1 MAVVIGDIHGDV
13 EKAKA
18 FLAYKPAALHVCLG
32 DYLDS
37 YLEPFERQ
45 LACLHLL
52 MYSDSVLLW
61 GNHDVH
67 YLRRPIF
74 QFPGYQQEHAAIYQ
88 ELLEQNIV
96 RFKVAHV
103 ADGWLCTHAGVHS
116 GFTAKQ
122 DDVVELADM
131 FNSAWESYLINRKEG
146 YRYKTIFRFDFM
158 AEGVLAPTNIK
169 QVYGHNELSPAEFV
183 NQYCV
188 SIACN
193 DKGVAYLF
201 DTENTEIIT
210 LPLAGR

>member
-1 MAVVIGDIHGDV
+1 MAIVIGDIHGDV
-13 EKAKA
+13 DKARA
-18 FLAYKPAALHVCLG
+18 FLAYKPKALHVCLG

-45 LACLHLL
+45 LECVHLL
-52 MYSDSVLLW
+52 MDSNAVLLW

-67 YLRRPIF
+67 YLREPIF
-74 QFPGYQQEHAAIYQ
+74 QFPGYQQKYAALYQ

-96 RFKVAHV
+96 RFKAAYV

-122 DDVVELADM
+122 DDVAVLADM
-131 FNSAWESYLINRKEG
+131 FNCGWESYLNNRQEG
-146 YRYKTIFRFDFM
+146 YRYKTIFQFDFM
-158 AEGVLAPTNIK
+158 FERALVPTNIK
-169 QVYGHNELSPAEFV
+169 QVYGHDELSPAEIV
-183 NQYCV
+183 NLSCV

-193 DKGVAYLF
+193 EKGVVWLF

-210 LPLAGR
+210 LPLR

>member
-1 MAVVIGDIHGDV
+1 MAIVMGDIHGDTV
-13 EKAKA
+13 KALA
-18 FLAYKPAALHVCLG
+18 FLAYKPESLHVCLG

-37 YLEPFERQ
+37 YVESFERQ
-45 LACLHLL
+45 LACIHLL
-52 MYSDSVLLW
+52 MDSDSVLLW

-67 YLRRPIF
+67 YLREPLFR
-74 QFPGYQQEHAAIYQ
+74 FPGYQQEHAAIYQ

-96 RFKVAHV
+96 RFKTAYV

-122 DDVVELADM
+122 DDAAVLANM
-131 FNSAWESYLINRKEG
+131 FNSSWESYLINRKEG
-146 YRYKTIFRFDFM
+146 YRYKTIFQFDFM
-158 AEGVLAPTNIK
+158 ARGALAPTNIK
-169 QVYGHNELSPAEFV
+169 QVYGHDELSPAEFV
-183 NQYCV
+183 NQNCV